1 MRRGESGCRSDPTTS
16 LEGNRIMKRLI
27 LTLALAASALGGC
40 AQLREPSAESGATGA
55 QQTRPYPQ
63 SSSNLGLF

>member
-1 MRRGESGCRSDPTTS
+1 
-16 LEGNRIMKRLI
+16 MKRLI
-27 LTLALAASALGGC
+27 LALALAATALGGC
-40 AQLREPSAESGATGA
+40 AQLREHSAESGGTGT

>member
-1 MRRGESGCRSDPTTS
+1 
-16 LEGNRIMKRLI
+16 MKNLI
-27 LTLALAASALGGC
+27 LTIALASAALGGC
-40 AQLREPSAESGATGA
+40 AQLQQLSAESGATGT

>member
-1 MRRGESGCRSDPTTS
+1 
-16 LEGNRIMKRLI
+16 MKRLI